1 MIPLLLHSV
10 SALALSGLLL
20 QAAPEHAQST
30 TLIGQVLDQ
39 TTQAP
44 VAYASVGVLRRPVG
58 TVADDQGRFALNLSG
73 ANDQDSLRIS
83 LLGYAPRTM
92 QMAAQRQQLGRSGGR
107 FYLLSA
113 PMQLAEVVVRP
124 GKLTRRIVGNSTN
137 SYRVSGSF
145 VMNTLGKQLAQGM
158 HVRRPSPLEQ
168 VSFHVSRCI
177 YDSLF
182 YRVNVYQV
190 LDGQPTTNLLPEP
203 VYVRVR
209 KGQTQ
214 DRLVADLRRFHLTV
228 RGDIA
233 MSLEMVKNLGP
244 GELMLSVSL
253 LKGPVYFADQAMSG
267 LERVRGFGVGIDAT
281 VTEYRNN

>member
-1 MIPLLLHSV
+1 
-10 SALALSGLLL
+10 
-20 QAAPEHAQST
+20 
-30 TLIGQVLDQ
+30 
-39 TTQAP
+39 
-44 VAYASVGVLRRPVG
+44 
-58 TVADDQGRFALNLSG
+58 
-73 ANDQDSLRIS
+73 
-83 LLGYAPRTM
+83 
-92 QMAAQRQQLGRSGGR
+92 
-107 FYLLSA
+107 
-113 PMQLAEVVVRP
+113 MQLAEVVVRP

-168 VSFHVSRCI
+168 VSFHVSCCI

-233 MSLEMVKNLGP
+233 VSLEMVKNLGP

-267 LERVRGFGVGIDAT
+267 WERVRGFGVGIDAT

>member
-1 MIPLLLHSV
+1 
-10 SALALSGLLL
+10 
-20 QAAPEHAQST
+20 
-30 TLIGQVLDQ
+30 
-39 TTQAP
+39 
-44 VAYASVGVLRRPVG
+44 
-58 TVADDQGRFALNLSG
+58 
-73 ANDQDSLRIS
+73 
-83 LLGYAPRTM
+83 
-92 QMAAQRQQLGRSGGR
+92 
-107 FYLLSA
+107 
-113 PMQLAEVVVRP
+113 MQLAEVVVRP

-168 VSFHVSRCI
+168 VSFHVSCCI

-190 LDGQPTTNLLPEP
+190 LDGQPITTLLPEP

-233 MSLEMVKNLGP
+233 VSLEMVKNLGP

-267 LERVRGFGVGIDAT
+267 WERVRGFGVGIDAT